1 MPLVSLRA
9 AARASGRP
17 DYFFFAVLAAGFEVL
32 VAAVLAVFAL
42 EPIAFEPFFAPDL
55 PALLL
60 APIDFDAPLPAR
72 LAALFTAPFLAPV
85 FFAADFLA
93 PPLAAP
99 FAADLPADL
108 RAVFPADFDP
118 EVFDPPVLLLALAF
132 GVEVLESPMALPAA
146 SFMRVMAD

>member
-55 PALLL
+55 PALFL
-60 APIDFDAPLPAR
+60 ALIDFDAPLPAR

-85 FFAADFLA
+85 FFAAVFLA
-93 PPLAAP
+93 PPLDAP
-99 FAADLPADL
+99 FAADL
-108 RAVFPADFDP
+108 RAVFLADFDP
-118 EVFDPPVLLLALAF
+118 EVFDPPVLLLAFAF
-132 GVEVLESPMALPAA
+132 GAGVLESPMALPAA